1 MGFVTGF
8 TGGVALTL
16 SLAYISIAEQQR
28 RREAQSRMIRAQT
41 WAVQSIIDSDEGAR
55 QRQQL
60 QLQSRPTTSSMEQ
73 LAKDRWN
80 LEVER
85 AVRWVQTTDWAAV
98 GQGLENRVAALWAA
112 TKVQDEAKHVVA
124 KAGDEARRLKA
135 GAEDEAKGVWSSA
148 LNRVRTALGWSG
160 ADALASAAR
169 AEERIATSDSA
180 VEKALRQRFERRDE
194 GMERAV
200 EEVLRERYR
209 PLEDRDNTVLRGF
222 LVQDL
227 TMRDANGAPPRRP
240 GLSGSSISEERTS
253 HISRAMSYASTTATS
268 VSISGDISSQLHG
281 GYFHPLARSWQAE
294 RQLTKSMLIYPIFVT
309 DGEDDFTLVPSLPGQ
324 HQLSVSR
331 LVPFLEPLVHKGLR
345 SVILFGVPLK
355 PGTKD
360 ALGSAADDPDGPVI
374 RAIRQIRLRFPQIFI
389 CTDVCLCEYTSHG
402 HCGIL
407 RDDGSLNN
415 QLSVDRISDVA
426 IAYAKAGAHCVA
438 PSDMND
444 GRIRAIKL
452 KLIEEGIAH
461 KTVLMSYS
469 AKFSGCL
476 YGPFRDA
483 AGSAPSFGDRK
494 CYQLPPGGRG
504 LARRAIVRDIG
515 EGADIIM
522 VKPASQYLD
531 IISDAKELG
540 KDLPVA
546 AYQVSGEFAMIHAG
560 AKAGVFDLK
569 TMAFE
574 STEGILRAGA
584 TIVVSYF
591 TPQFLDW
598 LEH

>member
-1 MGFVTGF
+1 MSF
-8 TGGVALTL
+8 
-16 SLAYISIAEQQR
+16 
-28 RREAQSRMIRAQT
+28 
-41 WAVQSIIDSDEGAR
+41 
-55 QRQQL
+55 
-60 QLQSRPTTSSMEQ
+60 SS
-73 LAKDRWN
+73 
-80 LEVER
+80 
-85 AVRWVQTTDWAAV
+85 
-98 GQGLENRVAALWAA
+98 
-112 TKVQDEAKHVVA
+112 
-124 KAGDEARRLKA
+124 
-135 GAEDEAKGVWSSA
+135 
-148 LNRVRTALGWSG
+148 
-160 ADALASAAR
+160 
-169 AEERIATSDSA
+169 
-180 VEKALRQRFERRDE
+180 
-194 GMERAV
+194 
-200 EEVLRERYR
+200 
-209 PLEDRDNTVLRGF
+209 

-227 TMRDANGAPPRRP
+227 TLRDSGVPRRNR
-240 GLSGSSISEERTS
+240 GEASVSTVDDSRSQ
-253 HISRAMSYASTTATS
+253 ISRAMSYASTAATS

-294 RQLTKSMLIYPIFVT
+294 RQLTKSMLIYPLFIS
-309 DGEDDFTLVPSLPGQ
+309 DQDDEEVLIPSLPGQ
-324 HQLSVSR
+324 YRRGINKTMAWLEA
-331 LVPFLEPLVHKGLR
+331 LVRKGLG
-345 SVILFGVPLK
+345 SVMLFGVPVR
-355 PGTKD
+355 PGSKD
-360 ALGSAADDPDGPVI
+360 ALGTSADDPEGPVIRSI
-374 RAIRQIRLRFPQIFI
+374 RAIRQRFPQLFI
-389 CTDVCLCEYTSHG
+389 CADVCLCEYTSHG

-426 IAYAKAGAHCVA
+426 IAYAVAGAHCVA

-504 LARRAIVRDIG
+504 LARRAIVRDIN

-540 KDLPVA
+540 KDMPVA
-546 AYQVSGEFAMIHAG
+546 AYQVSGEFAMIHAA
-560 AKAGVFDLK
+560 AKSGVFDLK

-584 TIVVSYF
+584 TIVISYF
-591 TPQFLDW
+591 TPEFLDW
-598 LEH
+598 LST

>member
-1 MGFVTGF
+1 MSFSSLVHD
-8 TGGVALTL
+8 L
-16 SLAYISIAEQQR
+16 SLR
-28 RREAQSRMIRAQT
+28 
-41 WAVQSIIDSDEGAR
+41 
-55 QRQQL
+55 
-60 QLQSRPTTSSMEQ
+60 
-73 LAKDRWN
+73 
-80 LEVER
+80 
-85 AVRWVQTTDWAAV
+85 
-98 GQGLENRVAALWAA
+98 
-112 TKVQDEAKHVVA
+112 
-124 KAGDEARRLKA
+124 
-135 GAEDEAKGVWSSA
+135 
-148 LNRVRTALGWSG
+148 
-160 ADALASAAR
+160 
-169 AEERIATSDSA
+169 
-180 VEKALRQRFERRDE
+180 
-194 GMERAV
+194 
-200 EEVLRERYR
+200 
-209 PLEDRDNTVLRGF
+209 DRDG
-222 LVQDL
+222 
-227 TMRDANGAPPRRP
+227 NGSTSGHPLRRP
-240 GLSGSSISEERTS
+240 AAPSVASTMDDQAS
-253 HISRAMSYASTTATS
+253 HLSRAMSRASTVATS

-294 RQLTKSMLIYPIFVT
+294 RQLTKSMLIYPLFIT
-309 DGEDDFTLVPSLPGQ
+309 DGPDDMSLVPSLPGQ
-324 HQLSVSR
+324 HQLGLNK
-331 LVPFLEPLVHKGLR
+331 LVPFLEPLVRKGLR
-345 SVILFGVPLK
+345 SVMLFGVPLR

-360 ALGSAADDPDGPVI
+360 ALGSAADDPEGPVI
-374 RAIRQIRLRFPQIFI
+374 QGIRLIRRRFPQLFI

-461 KTVLMSYS
+461 KTTLMSYS

-504 LARRAIVRDIG
+504 LARRAITRDIG
-515 EGADIIM
+515 EGADVIM

-540 KDLPVA
+540 KDLPIA
-546 AYQVSGEFAMIHAG
+546 AYQVSGEYAMIHAA
-560 AKAGVFDLK
+560 AKAGVFDLQ